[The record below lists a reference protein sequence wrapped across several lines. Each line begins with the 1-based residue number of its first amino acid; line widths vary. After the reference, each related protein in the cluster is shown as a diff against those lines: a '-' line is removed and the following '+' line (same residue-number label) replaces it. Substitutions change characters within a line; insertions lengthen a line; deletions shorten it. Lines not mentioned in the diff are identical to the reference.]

1 MFLAAELI
9 PILLSPLVLLG
20 ALIAFSLLF
29 KKRLVGLFA
38 LVALWALS
46 LNVVSQSITQALEAD
61 YPLVSLQAAPKA
73 SAVVVLG
80 GMSSLAQVRSNT
92 NADSGVDAQPVYER
106 QWEEGADRF
115 WAGVE
120 LFKAGKAPQL
130 IFTGGRMPWSPVKET
145 EGDWL
150 ALQAKRIGVPADR
163 ILVSGQ
169 ARNTAQEAKA
179 VAALLKTR
187 NILLVTSAFHMP
199 RAKKIFEDAGF
210 QVNPVAV
217 DSRLS
222 AGPTRWSDF
231 LPSAQALRKSSE
243 AIREW
248 IGRAYYR
255 V

>member
-1 MFLAAELI
+1 MFFLAEFI
-9 PILLSPLVLLG
+9 PILLSPLVFLG

-29 KKRLVGLFA
+29 KKRIIG
-38 LVALWALS
+38 LVALAALWVLS
-46 LNVVSQSITQALEAD
+46 LGVVSQPITRALEGD
-61 YPLVSLQAAPKA
+61 YRLASVQSAPTA
-73 SAVVVLG
+73 SAIVVLG
-80 GMSSLAQVRSNT
+80 GMTSLVESQDGFVR
-92 NADSGVDAQPVYER
+92 E
-106 QWEEGADRF
+106 WEEGADRF

-145 EGDWL
+145 EGEWL
-150 ALQAKRIGVPADR
+150 AIQATRIGIPADR
-163 ILVSGQ
+163 IQVSGE

-187 NILLVTSAFHMP
+187 DILLVTSSFHMP

-210 QVNPVAV
+210 KVNTFSV
-217 DSRLS
+217 DTRLR
-222 AGPTRWSDF
+222 ADPIRWSDF
-231 LPSAQALRKSSE
+231 LPSAQALRRNSE

-248 IGRAYYR
+248 IGRAFYG